1 MIAWSAIAAG
11 LAIVVAL
18 AHSAISERVILQP
31 LFRQPA
37 QGLLATEPGRGIVR
51 AVFHIPSVAWAA
63 LGLGVWLNR
72 LQNGPDLV
80 AVIAMIV
87 FASSAISNLVAL
99 RRPHPGGLLLLLATA
114 TTATDLIVN

>member
-51 AVFHIPSVAWAA
+51 AVFRMPSVAWAA

-72 LQNGPDLV
+72 LQNCPDLV

-87 FASSAISNLVAL
+87 FASSAIGNLVAL

-114 TTATDLIVN
+114 ATATDLIVN

>member
-87 FASSAISNLVAL
+87 FASSAIGNLVAL

-114 TTATDLIVN
+114 ATATDLIVN